1 MTESKGRL
9 KLIARLFRMCWLL
22 VGWVGHGG
30 CLRVYEGSFVL
41 LSLMFCVN
49 VTLYWH
55 WSPTNLKRLP
65 IDRQSSYANR
75 ICSFCGHFSKAASF
89 DPFVLFRKFVR
100 KFDMSPVQWFKLWK
114 FHPFAALNECLLYA
128 KKWQIIERISAQN
141 SVHLTTKIQK
151 LRSKTTKNR
160 TECDNF

>member
-1 MTESKGRL
+1 MHYNHHHFIEMTESKGRL

-89 DPFVLFRKFVR
+89 DPFVC
-100 KFDMSPVQWFKLWK
+100 SESSW
-114 FHPFAALNECLLYA
+114 ESSTCLLSNDLNYG
-128 KKWQIIERISAQN
+128 N
-141 SVHLTTKIQK
+141 SIHLLHLMNVYFM
-151 LRSKTTKNR
+151 LRSDRLLK
-160 TECDNF
+160 E